1 MGRHRD
7 PHPSAVAHPGPG
19 RTQSTAAPGPWQE
32 VATWRAEPDGQQRAA
47 VPREAARCGSDPG
60 ELKAVLPR
68 EMFPWA
74 TSARPQRSEAPERG
88 RPTRLRRRSSSWA
101 PPLAPPPATA
111 TSSRLSSPSH
121 QPFLPC
127 PGPRAS
133 MPPGLLPA
141 SSQGRA
147 TVVVCMKVRFPQAAL
162 AAGCAPP
169 RPRRIL
175 RSPCRPAAISDRCW
189 RNLPKTGRKW
199 PNLRLPRAES
209 TEVFVTFRTRPKAQT
224 EGAVGSAL
232 QDPRRRLGASD
243 YEKGQELGFEEGP
256 H

>member
-19 RTQSTAAPGPWQE
+19 RTQNTAAPGPWQE
-32 VATWRAEPDGQQRAA
+32 VATWRGEPDGQRRAA
-47 VPREAARCGSDPG
+47 VPREAARCGSDLG
-60 ELKAVLPR
+60 KLRALLPQ

-74 TSARPQRSEAPERG
+74 ASARPQRSEAPARG
-88 RPTRLRRRSSSWA
+88 RPTRLRRRSSSQA
-101 PPLAPPPATA
+101 RPLAPLPATA
-111 TSSRLSSPSH
+111 ASSRLPGPSH
-121 QPFLPC
+121 QPSLPC

-147 TVVVCMKVRFPQAAL
+147 TAVVCMKVRFPQAAL

-175 RSPCRPAAISDRCW
+175 RSPCRPAAISDRRR
-189 RNLPKTGRKW
+189 RNLPKMGRKW
-199 PNLRLPRAES
+199 PNLRLPASGKHRGVRDFPDES
-209 TEVFVTFRTRPKAQT
+209 
-224 EGAVGSAL
+224 EGTGGGGGGLRL

-243 YEKGQELGFEEGP
+243 CEKGQELGFEEEP